1 MSMDLTRIE
10 RTGYT
15 IIDILSD
22 VGGLMGI
29 LFSGITI
36 LLEII
41 NYDHLNYFLISKL
54 FKVPSPH
61 RDEHKPQNAPPSP
74 NVTD

>member
-1 MSMDLTRIE
+1 MSMDLTLIE

-15 IIDILSD
+15 IIDVLSD

-29 LFSGITI
+29 IFSAITVLI
-36 LLEII
+36 EII

-54 FKVPSPH
+54 FKVSHPVDGKNKQKNSST
-61 RDEHKPQNAPPSP
+61 PPYDS
-74 NVTD
+74 D

>member
-1 MSMDLTRIE
+1 MSMDLTLIE

-15 IIDILSD
+15 IIDVLSD

-29 LFSGITI
+29 IFSAITVLI
-36 LLEII
+36 EII

-54 FKVPSPH
+54 FKVSHPVDS
-61 RDEHKPQNAPPSP
+61 KNKQKNSSTPPYDS
-74 NVTD
+74 D